1 MLIFHSLLA
10 AVLIPANIALI
21 YLVAVVGSAFPE
33 HPSFIAQNPCSLPCV
48 YGITPGET
56 NQEQV
61 RALVAQI
68 AGDNYSHSPVDGG
81 GLIFRMENDGFA
93 VLGTVSLDLSGSDQ
107 VRAVGVLPVAA
118 DDLGYLGDIIAS
130 GLQPVAV
137 YRSCDTTM
145 PVMLIGFG
153 AGSRIVAEFPLAR
166 RLRPE
171 TPITFLRVYQD
182 EGNTLGESMLSF
194 GCMVETGWHGFAP
207 RWVYLA
213 RRSHL

>member
-1 MLIFHSLLA
+1 MPAFHALLA
-10 AVLIPANIALI
+10 TVLILVHILFI
-21 YLVAVVGSAFPE
+21 KLVAVAGSALPE
-33 HPSFIAQNPCSLPCV
+33 QPSFIVQNPCNLPCV
-48 YGITPGET
+48 YRITPGET
-56 NQEQV
+56 NQDQV
-61 RALVAQI
+61 RALIAQM

-81 GLIFRMENDGFA
+81 GLIFRMENNGFA
-93 VLGTVSLDLSGSDQ
+93 VLGTVSLDLSGGDQ
-107 VRAVGVLPVAA
+107 VRAVGALPIAA
-118 DDLGYLGDIIAS
+118 DDVGRLGDIIAI

-137 YRSCDTTM
+137 YRSCDTTI

-153 AGSRIVAEFPLAR
+153 ADSRVVAELPLPR

-171 TPITFLRVYQD
+171 TPISFLRVYQD

-213 RRSHL
+213 RQFSL